1 MITSEVNFLSFGK
14 RERLL
19 KRTHRKYISYIT
31 ISLILIFVLCKNF
44 VSNYIEYEKINSIQV
59 YQHVTQNTNN
69 KEYLD
74 KISFL
79 LNYMK
84 LFIQG
89 INYSNEKLIIDVRVI
104 EKRGIYD
111 IIDMLNKNNFN
122 VISYVNTQEI
132 NGEFIYTIE
141 VGV

>member
-1 MITSEVNFLSFGK
+1 M
-14 RERLL
+14 
-19 KRTHRKYISYIT
+19 
-31 ISLILIFVLCKNF
+31 LCKNF
-44 VSNYIEYEKINSIQV
+44 ISNYIEYEKINSVQV

-79 LNYMK
+79 LNDMK

>member
-19 KRTHRKYISYIT
+19 KRTHRKYISYIV
-31 ISLILIFVLCKNF
+31 ISLILIFVLCKNL
-44 VSNYIEYEKINSIQV
+44 VSNHAEYEKINAVQV
-59 YQHVTQNTNN
+59 YQNVTQNTNN

-79 LNYMK
+79 LNDMK

-89 INYSNEKLIIDVRVI
+89 IRYSSEKLIIDVRVI

-111 IIDMLNKNNFN
+111 IIDRLNKNNFN

>member
-1 MITSEVNFLSFGK
+1 ML
-14 RERLL
+14 
-19 KRTHRKYISYIT
+19 Y
-31 ISLILIFVLCKNF
+31 KNF
-44 VSNYIEYEKINSIQV
+44 TLNYIEYDKINNVQV
-59 YQHVTQNTNN
+59 YQNITQNINN

-79 LNYMK
+79 LNDMK

-89 INYSNEKLIIDVRVI
+89 IKYSNEKLIIDARVI
-104 EKRGIYD
+104 EKRGIYY

-122 VISYVNTQEI
+122 IISYVNTQEI

>member
-74 KISFL
+74 KIFFL
-79 LNYMK
+79 LNDMK

>member
-1 MITSEVNFLSFGK
+1 M
-14 RERLL
+14 
-19 KRTHRKYISYIT
+19 
-31 ISLILIFVLCKNF
+31 LCKNL
-44 VSNYIEYEKINSIQV
+44 VSNHAEYEKINAVQV
-59 YQHVTQNTNN
+59 YQNVTQNTNN

-79 LNYMK
+79 LNDMK

-89 INYSNEKLIIDVRVI
+89 IRYSSEKLIIDVRVI

-111 IIDMLNKNNFN
+111 IIDRLNKNNFN

>member
-19 KRTHRKYISYIT
+19 KRTHRKYISYII

-44 VSNYIEYEKINSIQV
+44 ISNYIEYEKINSVQV

-79 LNYMK
+79 LNDMK